1 MKNSEKQ
8 MKNLLVKLIAE
19 ISYDICKICGKAKRM
34 AMYKF
39 RHTQYVRDYS
49 PSILEPV
56 CRHCVYKEIYG
67 SKNWKKKMKE
77 GVLDEK

>member
-8 MKNLLVKLIAE
+8 TKNLLVKLIAE
-19 ISYDICKICGKAKRM
+19 ISYEICKICGKSRRM
-34 AMYKF
+34 AIYEF
-39 RHTQYVRDYS
+39 RHQQFHEKHLPR
-49 PSILEPV
+49 ILKPV